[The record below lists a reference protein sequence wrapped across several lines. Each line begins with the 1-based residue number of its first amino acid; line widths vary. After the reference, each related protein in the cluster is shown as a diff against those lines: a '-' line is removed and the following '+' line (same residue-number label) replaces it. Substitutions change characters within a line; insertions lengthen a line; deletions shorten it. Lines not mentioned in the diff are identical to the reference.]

1 VAIISESA
9 AERFWSGEEAIGKTI
24 LIDQCQKPARGAH
37 PTFSEAAV
45 IGIAGDVAHNI
56 LDLDRV
62 VFYFPTHAGGSYAGS
77 VLVRSRVGPIQAAQM
92 IEELQARATPVDDL
106 VLADPME
113 RLAEIQLAP
122 VRTASRI
129 SSFLGGL
136 SLLITLSGLY
146 GVISYLVNQR
156 TREIGIRIAL
166 GATPMSVLQFVVG
179 QSIRTT
185 VAGLAVGI
193 LLAVAASKLLA
204 SGLAGINWF
213 DLAAYTA
220 GPLMVILAGALAALG
235 PAGRA
240 ARVNP
245 ADTLR
250 AE

>member
-24 LIDQCQKPARGAH
+24 LIDQSQKPARGAH

-92 IEELQARATPVDDL
+92 IEELQTRATPVDDL

-136 SLLITLSGLY
+136 SLLITLSGIY
-146 GVISYLVNQR
+146 GVISYVVNQR
-156 TREIGIRIAL
+156 TREIGIRMAL
-166 GATPMSVLQFVVG
+166 GATPLSVLQLVVG
-179 QSIRTT
+179 QSIRMMA
-185 VAGLAVGI
+185 AGLAVGI

-240 ARVNP
+240 ARVSP

>member
-1 VAIISESA
+1 M
-9 AERFWSGEEAIGKTI
+9 
-24 LIDQCQKPARGAH
+24 IDQSQKPPRDAY
-37 PTFSEAAV
+37 PKFSEAAV

-56 LDLDRV
+56 VDPDRT
-62 VFYFPTHAGGSYAGS
+62 VFYFPTHAGGSYGGS
-77 VLVRSRVGPIQAAQM
+77 VLLRSRVGPIQSAQM
-92 IEELQARATPVDDL
+92 IEELQARTTPVDDL

-122 VRTASRI
+122 VRTVSRI

-136 SLLITLSGLY
+136 ALLITLSGMY

-156 TREIGIRIAL
+156 TREIGIRMAL

-179 QSIRTT
+179 QSIRMT

-204 SGLAGINWF
+204 SGVRGINWF
-213 DLAAYTA
+213 NLPAYTA
-220 GPLMVILAGALAALG
+220 GPLMVMLAGALAALG